1 MSDWDCD
8 DYEVDTSQISGK
20 KKELGYDD
28 EEIVNKTKDVKINDK
43 KVSEKNNYSFKKGP
57 EKTLTAAEIKKKQEK
72 SDRRLAADLLDDG
85 DVSLS
90 EDEDIPVDPF
100 ACVDKINVDNY
111 KKFVDEFVERITVH
125 SKEKFYKEMLG
136 LLVGKMAEPLEEFQI
151 NHLIKTLQTVVTKKV
166 SALPPVKQK
175 KVKAA
180 KEKQAKLLEDT
191 CYDEYDEYAFD
202 MD

>member
-28 EEIVNKTKDVKINDK
+28 EIVNDTKSLSINDK
-43 KVSEKNNYSFKKGP
+43 KSDQKDTFSFKKVAKK
-57 EKTLTAAEIKKKQEK
+57 ELTPAEVKKKQEK
-72 SDRRLAADLLDDG
+72 SDRKLAADLFG
-85 DVSLS
+85 DEGSSS
-90 EDEDIPVDPF
+90 EDDEVPCDPLAF
-100 ACVDKINVDNY
+100 VDKLNVDNY
-111 KKFVDEFVERITVH
+111 KEFVNEFTERILVH

-136 LLVGKMAEPLEEFQI
+136 LLVGKMAEPLEEFQV
-151 NHLIKTLQTVVTKKV
+151 NHMIKALQSVATKKV
-166 SALPPVKQK
+166 APLPIVKQK
-175 KVKAA
+175 HVKAV

>member
-28 EEIVNKTKDVKINDK
+28 EEIVKEAQNLKINDK
-43 KVSEKNNYSFKKGP
+43 KTVQKNNFSFKKGA
-57 EKTLTAAEIKKKQEK
+57 EKSLTPAEVKRRQEK
-72 SDRRLAADLLDDG
+72 SDRKLAADLLDG
-85 DVSLS
+85 ELS
-90 EDEDIPVDPF
+90 SSDDDDIPEDPLAF
-100 ACVDKINVDNY
+100 VDKISVENY
-111 KKFVDEFVERITVH
+111 KEFVNEFTERITVH

-136 LLVGKMAEPLEEFQI
+136 LLVGKMAEPLEEFQV
-151 NHLIKTLQTVVTKKV
+151 NHLIKALQTVATKKL

-175 KVKAA
+175 KVKAV